1 MEQSES
7 EKRFAKKIDHI
18 KKTRTKL
25 YTHSFCDLNT
35 WQRFKFDK
43 IYCVAKLNRSAR

>member
-25 YTHSFCDLNT
+25 NTHSLYDFNT
-35 WQRFKFDK
+35 WQLFKFDK
-43 IYCVAKLNRSAR
+43 NIVS